1 MDGGESVRSGR
12 SERSERS
19 HRSHGSNHHAG
30 GGHHRHNSHG
40 RPQVPS
46 RPGSHRNMQRNAS
59 YDTDRDDRSVTI
71 KTPGQEMG
79 IDRGEGEERIEVQ
92 VIPQDDNWGDN
103 TTAITGNTSETG
115 FSMEDLA
122 KFAVKDN
129 DRQVGVNCARYVG
142 TTLTVGLS
150 VLAFLSPIAM
160 LLLPRLKLVEWRND
174 DGRNDSAS
182 ECRPECEGLLISFAF
197 KLLVLLVGAIALF
210 FRKPRAT
217 MPRVFVFRAVVLF
230 LVFVLTF
237 AFWLFYGVRIFKEKQ
252 GTYEG
257 IVKFALSLVDSL
269 LFVHYVAIILLE
281 IRQLQPQYAVRVV
294 RSPDGESRIYNVGA
308 LSIQRAAVYIL
319 EHYYKD
325 FEMYN
330 PYLENVTK
338 KHSKHSSTAFKVYDI
353 DGSNQQAGGVGGGG
367 MIGGGI
373 GGPAGLRGSNHR
385 AGSNNMFP
393 QQRAGSG
400 RGGGGGGGGHH
411 NDRFY
416 EEQEY
421 ERRVRKRRA
430 RLMVATE
437 EAFTHIKRLHDEQG
451 PAIAMDSQEAAAAVF
466 PSLARA
472 LQKYLRVTR
481 QQPRYTMDSVLAHL
495 ACCIAHDMSPRAF
508 ISRYLTQGPVICS
521 GAAGGAGGM
530 GGELEVRSTER
541 WSLVCEQLLT
551 RELDTSTIF
560 QLKKGPVSLL
570 CTVLKIP
577 HFSLTEEM
585 VHSKANKFVLRLNS
599 ETSV

>member
-1 MDGGESVRSGR
+1 MMDGGESVRSVR

-19 HRSHGSNHHAG
+19 HRSHGSHHG
-30 GGHHRHNSHG
+30 NGGHRHQA
-40 RPQVPS
+40 RPQIPS
-46 RPGSHRNMQRNAS
+46 RPGSNRAISRGQSH
-59 YDTDRDDRSVTI
+59 DTDRDDRSVTI
-71 KTPGQEMG
+71 KTPGQEMDM
-79 IDRGEGEERIEVQ
+79 DRGEERIEVQ

-115 FSMEDLA
+115 FSMEDLN
-122 KFAVKDN
+122 KFVIKDS
-129 DRQVGVNCARYVG
+129 DSQAGINCARYVG
-142 TTLTVGLS
+142 TALTVGLS
-150 VLAFLSPIAM
+150 VIAFLSPIAM
-160 LLLPRLKLVEWRND
+160 LLLPKLDVVQLD
-174 DGRNDSAS
+174 DMLCKPA
-182 ECRPECEGLLISFAF
+182 CEGLLISFAF

-257 IVKFALSLVDSL
+257 IVQFALSLVDSL
-269 LFVHYVAIILLE
+269 LFVHYIAIILLE
-281 IRQLQPQYAVRVV
+281 IRHLQPQFAIRVV
-294 RSPDGESRIYNVGA
+294 RSPDGEARVYSVGV
-308 LSIQRAAVYIL
+308 LSIQRAAVHIL
-319 EHYYKD
+319 ENYYRD
-325 FEMYN
+325 FDTYN

-353 DGSNQQAGGVGGGG
+353 DGNAQNQPGQQGRNRPVFPAQNRRREAG
-367 MIGGGI
+367 
-373 GGPAGLRGSNHR
+373 
-385 AGSNNMFP
+385 
-393 QQRAGSG
+393 
-400 RGGGGGGGGHH
+400 H

-416 EEQEY
+416 DEQEY

-430 RLMVATE
+430 RLLVATE
-437 EAFTHIKRLHDEQG
+437 EAFTHIKRLHDEQTNRVMLRCVIYWNTVD
-451 PAIAMDSQEAAAAVF
+451 PNEAAAAVF

-481 QQPRYTMDSVLAHL
+481 QQPRYTMDAVLSHL
-495 ACCIAHDMSPRAF
+495 ACCISHDMSPRAF
-508 ISRYLTQGPVICS
+508 VSQYLTQGAVVC
-521 GAAGGAGGM
+521 GN
-530 GGELEVRSTER
+530 EQEVKSTER
-541 WSLVCEQLLT
+541 WVLVCEQLLT
-551 RELDTSTIF
+551 RELDNRMVF

-570 CTVLKIP
+570 CTVTKIP

-585 VHSKANKFVLRLNS
+585 LHPKSNKFVLRLNS

>member
-1 MDGGESVRSGR
+1 MRSGR

-19 HRSHGSNHHAG
+19 HRSHGSNHH
-30 GGHHRHNSHG
+30 GHHRHNSHG

-46 RPGSHRNMQRNAS
+46 RPGSHRGIQRNAS

-71 KTPGQEMG
+71 KTPGQEMDM
-79 IDRGEGEERIEVQ
+79 DRGAGEERIEVQ

-129 DRQVGVNCARYVG
+129 DRQVGVNCASYVG
-142 TTLTVGLS
+142 TALTVGLS
-150 VLAFLSPIAM
+150 SLAFLSPIAM
-160 LLLPRLKLVEWRND
+160 LLLPKLELVEWRD
-174 DGRNDSAS
+174 DDSDEDAS

-197 KLLVLLVGAIALF
+197 KLLVLLVGAVALF

-217 MPRVFVFRAVVLF
+217 MPRVFVFRAIVLF

-294 RSPDGESRIYNVGA
+294 RSPDGENRVYNVGV
-308 LSIQRAAVYIL
+308 LSIQRAAVFIL
-319 EHYYKD
+319 EQYYRD

-353 DGSNQQAGGVGGGG
+353 DGSNQQDSGVG
-367 MIGGGI
+367 MIGGRV
-373 GGPAGLRGSNHR
+373 GGPPGLRGSNHR
-385 AGSNNMFP
+385 AGSNGMFP
-393 QQRAGSG
+393 QHRAGSG

-430 RLMVATE
+430 RLLVATE
-437 EAFTHIKRLHDEQG
+437 EAFTHIKRFHDEQG
-451 PAIAMDSQEAAAAVF
+451 PNIPMNSQEAAAAVF
-466 PSLARA
+466 PSLARS

-508 ISRYLTQGPVICS
+508 VSRYLTQGPVICS
-521 GAAGGAGGM
+521 GASGGGGGM

-541 WSLVCEQLLT
+541 WSLVCDQLLT
-551 RELDTSTIF
+551 RELDGGMIF

-570 CTVLKIP
+570 CTVMKIP

>member
-19 HRSHGSNHHAG
+19 LRSHGSNHHG
-30 GGHHRHNSHG
+30 NGGHHRHG
-40 RPQVPS
+40 RPQIPS
-46 RPGSHRNMQRNAS
+46 RPGSHRGMSRGHS
-59 YDTDRDDRSVTI
+59 HDVDRMDRSVTI
-71 KTPGQEMG
+71 KTPGQDVDLE
-79 IDRGEGEERIEVQ
+79 RGGGEERIEVQ

-129 DRQVGVNCARYVG
+129 SGQAELNCARYVG
-142 TTLTVGLS
+142 TTLTVVLS
-150 VLAFLSPIAM
+150 MIAFLSPIAM
-160 LLLPRLKLVEWRND
+160 LVLPKLDIIQWRSD
-174 DGRNDSAS
+174 EDRPG
-182 ECRPECEGLLISFAF
+182 ECQPECEGLLISFAF
-197 KLLVLLVGAIALF
+197 KLLVLLIGALALF

-237 AFWLFYGVRIFKEKQ
+237 AFWLFYGVRIVKEKQ

-269 LFVHYVAIILLE
+269 LFVHYIAIILLE
-281 IRQLQPQYAVRVV
+281 VRQLQPQFAIKVV
-294 RSPDGESRIYNVGA
+294 RSPDGESRVYNIGL

-319 EHYYKD
+319 EHYYRD

-353 DGSNQQAGGVGGGG
+353 DGNAPS
-367 MIGGGI
+367 I
-373 GGPAGLRGSNHR
+373 PGSQGQNR
-385 AGSNNMFP
+385 AVFP
-393 QQRAGSG
+393 GTARRRETG
-400 RGGGGGGGGHH
+400 H

-416 EEQEY
+416 DEQEY

-430 RLMVATE
+430 RLLVVTE
-437 EAFTHIKRLHDEQG
+437 EAFTHIKRMHDEQG
-451 PAIAMDSQEAAAAVF
+451 PAIPMDPQEAAAAVF

-481 QQPRYTMDSVLAHL
+481 QQPRYTMDSVLNHL
-495 ACCIAHDMSPRAF
+495 ACCISHDMSPRAF
-508 ISRYLTQGPVICS
+508 ISQYLTQGPVICGS
-521 GAAGGAGGM
+521 
-530 GGELEVRSTER
+530 EQEVRSTER
-541 WSLVCEQLLT
+541 WVLVCEQLLT
-551 RELDTSTIF
+551 RELDNHIVF

-570 CTVLKIP
+570 CTVTKIP

-585 VHSKANKFVLRLNS
+585 LHPKSNKFVLQLNS